1 MSNSNSN
8 RKTHDVIKLCVMT
21 GNNMRPQLLK
31 TRHFQHNWPL
41 VPPLSARI
49 CALEKI
55 LCQNIVDLRITEI
68 VSNNG

>member
-1 MSNSNSN
+1 
-8 RKTHDVIKLCVMT
+8 
-21 GNNMRPQLLK
+21 MRPQLLK

-68 VSNNG
+68 VSSTPASSLPGLQEFAEHRHIVPA